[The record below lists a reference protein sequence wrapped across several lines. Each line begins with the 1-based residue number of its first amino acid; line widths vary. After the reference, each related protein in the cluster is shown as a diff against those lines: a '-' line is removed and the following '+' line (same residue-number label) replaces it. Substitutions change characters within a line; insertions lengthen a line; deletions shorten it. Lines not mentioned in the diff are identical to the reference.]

1 MSSASYPIVTGSKKG
16 IQLDPRTKLLLLLTI
31 TTLMFSTSNEGIM
44 NLVKPLLSLVPFIL
58 ILSERRFQTAA
69 KYLILYAAC
78 FALERVALIWAS
90 GLPSF
95 VLLAVTSIMT
105 RFAPGIMMGAY
116 LIASTSVSEF
126 IGAMERMHLTE
137 KIVIPLSV
145 IFRFF
150 PTVSEEYQAIRDAM
164 KMRGIRFGGKNPFL
178 MVEYRL
184 VKIGDELSA
193 AALTRGLGAPG
204 RRTNLCR
211 IGFHAQDLMAALFC
225 VACFALFLLQPQIA
239 FWGGVRG

>member
-1 MSSASYPIVTGSKKG
+1 M
-16 IQLDPRTKLLLLLTI
+16 
-31 TTLMFSTSNEGIM
+31 
-44 NLVKPLLSLVPFIL
+44 VKPLLSLVPFIL

-126 IGAMERMHLTE
+126 IGAMERMHL
-137 KIVIPLSV
+137 SV

-184 VKIGDELSA
+184 VPLIVSVVKIGDELSA

>member
-105 RFAPGIMMGAY
+105 RFAPGIM
-116 LIASTSVSEF
+116 
-126 IGAMERMHLTE
+126 

-184 VKIGDELSA
+184 VPLIVSVVKIGDELSA

-211 IGFHAQDLMAALFC
+211 IGFHVQDLMAALFC